1 MSEEKPAAEGEAA
14 EGGKKGGKKKLIIIV
29 GVVLLVVGIAVP
41 MLLLGGGEEKVE
53 EGAEHAEEEPTK
65 NYLTAELPT
74 FIVNLS
80 ESSSF
85 LKVTMLVEYD
95 PEAIAKAEAKLGA
108 KGAKGGGGGGGH
120 GGGGGGEPKPGGLP
134 PVMGAREPMIKDAI
148 IRVLS
153 SKKVDE
159 VLTVE
164 GKERLKEELIEA
176 INEALALED
185 PPIVG
190 VYFTEFIIQ

>member
-29 GVVLLVVGIAVP
+29 ALVLLVVGIAVP
-41 MLLLGGGEEKVE
+41 MLLLGGGEEKTE
-53 EGAEHAEEEPTK
+53 EGAEHAEEESTK
-65 NYLTAELPT
+65 SYLTAELPT

-120 GGGGGGEPKPGGLP
+120 AGGGGEPKAGGLP

-176 INEALALED
+176 INEAVALED